1 MTEQSNNQKN
11 PNRRSIRSLAL
22 AGTAV
27 ALVLGGAVLGGSLQI
42 VRPNPAYAEPVQVQN
57 GITAPDFST
66 LVDKVSPAVVSVRVT
81 AVADA
86 SATEDDSGN
95 GDDQGGSPVF
105 NLSPDSPEGRYFK
118 QFRQLLPKAPPQRQ
132 ETETALGS
140 GFLISDDGYIVT
152 NNHVIDHEK
161 SVTVILNDGTELT
174 AKVVGADPK
183 TDLAVLKVDSP
194 DRKFTYVKFADDEP
208 KVGQWVVAM
217 GNPYGLEGSVTAG
230 IVSGLHRQLGG
241 PYDNLLQID
250 AAVNHGNSGGPAF
263 NENGEVIG
271 INTSIFSP
279 SGGSIGIAFAIPAST
294 AKTIVQ
300 QLESKGSVVRGW
312 LGVQVQGLSQSLADS
327 MKMKDDNG
335 ALVTDVTSGS
345 PADKAGLKV
354 GDTIL
359 SIDDQPIKDSRDLA
373 LKVSGMDPGKSV
385 KVTYWRDGAS
395 HDLTMSLGTFPSD
408 DQLAAA
414 APSKSDTGKPA
425 DSVIKDFG
433 LTLAPND
440 DQTQGGVVVNDVDP
454 NGIAAQA
461 GLQPGD
467 VILSVGNTDVAKPA
481 DVETQIAAAKAD
493 GLKAVRL
500 RVQSGDQT
508 EFVALAFN
516 S

>member
-1 MTEQSNNQKN
+1 MIDQNNNKQHA
-11 PNRRSIRSLAL
+11 PRTRSFRALAL

-27 ALVLGGAVLGGSLQI
+27 ALVVGGAVFGGSLQLM
-42 VRPNPAYAEPVQVQN
+42 RPIPAYADAVQVQN
-57 GITAPDFST
+57 GITAPDFSN
-66 LVDKVSPAVVSVRVT
+66 LVDQVSPAVVSVRVT
-81 AVADA
+81 SVADA
-86 SATEDDSGN
+86 SADSSDDN
-95 GDDQGGSPVF
+95 TPFFNFSP
-105 NLSPDSPEGRYFK
+105 NSPEDRYFR
-118 QFRQLLPKAPPQRQ
+118 QFRNLIPKNQQPSRPQAQ
-132 ETETALGS
+132 QETALGS

-152 NNHVIDHEK
+152 NNHVIDHEN
-161 SVTVILNDGTELT
+161 SVTVILNDGTELK

-183 TDLAVLKVDSP
+183 TDIALLKVTDP
-194 DRKFTYVKFADDEP
+194 DRKFTYVKFADAEP
-208 KVGQWVVAM
+208 KVGEWVVAM

-279 SGGSIGIAFAIPAST
+279 SGGNIGIAFAIPAST
-294 AKTIVQ
+294 AKSIVN
-300 QLESKGSVVRGW
+300 QLETKGSVVRGW
-312 LGVQVQGLSQSLADS
+312 IGVQVQGLSQTLADS
-327 MKMKDDNG
+327 MKLKDDQG
-335 ALVTDVTSGS
+335 ALVNDVTSGS
-345 PADKAGLKV
+345 PADKAGLQI

-359 SIDDQPIKDSRDLA
+359 AIDGQTVKDSRDLA
-373 LKVSGMDPGKSV
+373 LKISAMEPGKSV

-395 HDLTMSLGTFPSD
+395 HDVDMSLGTFPSD
-408 DQLAAA
+408 DQLASASS
-414 APSKSDTGKPA
+414 SKSQSAKPS
-425 DSVIKDFG
+425 DSVLKDFG
-433 LTLAPND
+433 LTLAPSD
-440 DQTQGGVVVNDVDP
+440 DNSGVVVSDVDP
-454 NGIAAQA
+454 NGVAAEA

-467 VILSVGNTDVAKPA
+467 VILSVGSSDVAKPA

-516 S
+516 AS